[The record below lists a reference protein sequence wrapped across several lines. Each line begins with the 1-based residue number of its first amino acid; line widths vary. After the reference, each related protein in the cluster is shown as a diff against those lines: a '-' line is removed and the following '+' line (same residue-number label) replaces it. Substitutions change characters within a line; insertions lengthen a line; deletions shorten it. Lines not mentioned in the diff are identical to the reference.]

1 MALKFFHLPKARK
14 YNIQYRY
21 YDPEKEEFL
30 DRERRIKEEL
40 GIKTE
45 SDKKIGAGYRPNIKG
60 QFRASM
66 VQESRTTA
74 AAKAKSTKRLLMFIL
89 ILGLIAYLVF
99 FR

>member
-1 MALKFFHLPKARK
+1 MALKFFNLPKARK
-14 YNIQYRY
+14 YNVQYRY
-21 YDPEKEEFL
+21 YDPDKEESL
-30 DRERRIKEEL
+30 ERERRIKEEL

-45 SDKKIGAGYRPNIKG
+45 STKQVGAGYRANIKG

-66 VQESRTTA
+66 VQESKTTA

-89 ILGLIAYLVF
+89 ILGLIAYFIF